1 MQVAAESSSV
11 FGELIHKYTRAQAIE
26 DGVLVDV
33 TETAKEAGIKFPV
46 AVTIAV
52 HGGYVVPDER
62 SRRWG
67 QSESGRLWDVLSVFR
82 FYAKTAKPAT
92 DTITFPVT
100 FIMKERQRHNVM
112 LKAMIGPG
120 DAGEPVVTI
129 MLPNED

>member
-1 MQVAAESSSV
+1 MPVAAESSI
-11 FGELIHKYTRAQAIE
+11 FGELIHKYTRSQAIE

-52 HGGYVVPDER
+52 YGEYVVPDER
-62 SRRWG
+62 SRSWG
-67 QSESGRLWDVLSVFR
+67 QSESGRLWDVFSVFR
-82 FYAKTAKPAT
+82 FYAKTAKPDT
-92 DTITFPVT
+92 DTILFPVL

-112 LKAMIGPG
+112 LKAVIGPG
-120 DAGEPVVTI
+120 DIGEPVITI